1 MIEQG
6 IIQKKAGG
14 SLSSAVLHGK
24 NTVFLAGYI
33 GLSSGS
39 RGRVGIEEVDV
50 RVEENQLG
58 KNQNNQW
65 S

>member
-14 SLSSAVLHGK
+14 KLSSAVLYDK
-24 NTVFLAGYI
+24 KTTFRAGYI
-33 GLSSGS
+33 GLSDGS